1 MNCEADIETIIN
13 KQKELIDTI
22 DNYNYYVFCAKVGNT
37 DNIGNDGSDD
47 AYDFD
52 KYNSEEENTNS
63 VHTAGTYKLY
73 NEWPQS
79 LIDISNNLKTGC
91 QNPALKG
98 LKNLPSNKRS
108 DLIGAQ
114 INSLQAEINNL
125 EEDTDCSDKIQEIRD
140 KHIELMNKKQQVLNL
155 TAQYESDPSSMLKQS
170 ELQLDSTI
178 YASILWSTVAAGLLY
193 YVFVDI

>member
-1 MNCEADIETIIN
+1 MNCDANIETIIN

-22 DNYNYYVFCAKVGNT
+22 DNYNYYVFCAKVGNAR
-37 DNIGNDGSDD
+37 NIGVNG
-47 AYDFD
+47 YDFNTD
-52 KYNSEEENTNS
+52 ESGSYEMHNSSEY
-63 VHTAGTYKLY
+63 GG
-73 NEWPQS
+73 WPQS
-79 LIDISNNLKTGC
+79 LIDISNNLITGC
-91 QNPALKG
+91 RNSALLG
-98 LKNLPSNKRS
+98 LTPTSIITK
-108 DLIGAQ
+108 
-114 INSLQAEINNL
+114 INSLQTEIIKL
-125 EEDTDCSDKIQEIRD
+125 EHSDCSDKIQEIRD

>member
-1 MNCEADIETIIN
+1 MSCNANIKTIIDE
-13 KQKELIDTI
+13 QKKLIDTI

-37 DNIGNDGSDD
+37 DNIGNGSYNFNYSDD
-47 AYDFD
+47 SYDMH
-52 KYNSEEENTNS
+52 KSSES
-63 VHTAGTYKLY
+63 GG
-73 NEWPQS
+73 WPQS
-79 LIDISNNLKTGC
+79 LIDISNNLRSGC
-91 QNPALKG
+91 RNSALK
-98 LKNLPSNKRS
+98 
-108 DLIGAQ
+108 DLNTTQIGDQ
-114 INSLQAEINNL
+114 INSLQTEINNL
-125 EEDTDCSDKIQEIRD
+125 EKNTNCSDKIQEIRD

>member
-22 DNYNYYVFCAKVGNT
+22 DNYNYYVFCAKVGDG
-37 DNIGNDGSDD
+37 DNIGVDGVDG
-47 AYDFD
+47 YDFD
-52 KYNSEEENTNS
+52 DYDSDDQNNNSD
-63 VHTAGTYKLY
+63 HTKGTYKLY

-91 QNPALKG
+91 QNSALRG
-98 LKNLPSNKRS
+98 L
-108 DLIGAQ
+108 DTTQIGAQ
-114 INSLQAEINNL
+114 INSLQAEIDNL
-125 EEDTDCSDKIQEIRD
+125 KNTNCSDKIQEIRD

>member
-1 MNCEADIETIIN
+1 MNCNADIIQNIIN

-37 DNIGNDGSDD
+37 QLIGDNG
-47 AYDFD
+47 YDFD
-52 KYNSEEENTNS
+52 KYNSTDEANNS
-63 VHTAGTYKLY
+63 DHIEGTYKLY
-73 NEWPQS
+73 NEWPQE
-79 LIDISNNLKTGC
+79 LIDISSNLKDGC
-91 QNPALKG
+91 KNYALQNL
-98 LKNLPSNKRS
+98 NNTITTQITNKI
-108 DLIGAQ
+108 DE
-114 INSLQAEINNL
+114 LQTEIDNL
-125 EEDTDCSDKIQEIRD
+125 ENTNCSDKIQEIRD

-155 TAQYESDPSSMLKQS
+155 TAQYESDPESMLKQS

>member
-1 MNCEADIETIIN
+1 MSCNANIKTIIDE
-13 KQKELIDTI
+13 QKKLIDTI
-22 DNYNYYVFCAKVGNT
+22 DNYNYYVFCAKVGNK
-37 DNIGNDGSDD
+37 DNIGNDDGGD

-52 KYNSEEENTNS
+52 KYDS
-63 VHTAGTYKLY
+63 VLDADSGYTAGTYKLY
-73 NEWPQS
+73 NEWPQY
-79 LIDISNNLKTGC
+79 LIDISNNLRTGC
-91 QNPALKG
+91 QNSDLKG
-98 LKNLPSNKRS
+98 LVPGSINT
-108 DLIGAQ
+108 Q
-114 INSLQAEINNL
+114 ISILQAEIDKL
-125 EEDTDCSDKIQEIRD
+125 EEHDDCSDKIQEIRD

>member
-1 MNCEADIETIIN
+1 MSCSANIKTIIDE
-13 KQKELIDTI
+13 QKKLIDTI
-22 DNYNYYVFCAKVGNT
+22 DNYNYYVFCAKVGNEEH
-37 DNIGNDGSDD
+37 IGNNGSNASDVP
-47 AYDFD
+47 YDFD
-52 KYNSEEENTNS
+52 KYDNDDEEANS
-63 VHTAGTYKLY
+63 VHTSGTYKLH

-79 LIDISNNLKTGC
+79 LIEIKDNLRTGC
-91 QNPALKG
+91 QNSDLKG
-98 LKNLPSNKRS
+98 LTPTNIN
-108 DLIGAQ
+108 AQ
-114 INSLQAEINNL
+114 ISTLQGKIVDL
-125 EEDTDCSDKIQEIRD
+125 EDDNCSDKIQEIRD

>member
-1 MNCEADIETIIN
+1 MNCDADIQEIIN

-22 DNYNYYVFCAKVGNT
+22 DNYNYYVFCNKVGNT
-37 DNIGNDGSDD
+37 QLIGNQ

-52 KYNSEEENTNS
+52 KYDSTDQQNNSNHIE
-63 VHTAGTYKLY
+63 GTYKLH

-91 QNPALKG
+91 QNNPLSNDDSANINTIKAKIGELQTEID
-98 LKNLPSNKRS
+98 NL
-108 DLIGAQ
+108 
-114 INSLQAEINNL
+114 
-125 EEDTDCSDKIQEIRD
+125 EDTDCSDKIQEIRD
-140 KHIELMNKKQQVLNL
+140 KHVELMNKKQQVLNL
-155 TAQYESDPSSMLKQS
+155 TAQYESDPESMLKQS

>member
-22 DNYNYYVFCAKVGNT
+22 DNYNYYVFCAKVGDG
-37 DNIGNDGSDD
+37 DNIGVDGVDG
-47 AYDFD
+47 YDFD
-52 KYNSEEENTNS
+52 DYDSDDQNNNSD
-63 VHTAGTYKLY
+63 HTKGTYKLY

-91 QNPALKG
+91 QNSALVD
-98 LKNLPSNKRS
+98 LRDLPSNKRS

-114 INSLQAEINNL
+114 INSLQTEINNL
-125 EEDTDCSDKIQEIRD
+125 EKNTNCSDKIQEIRD

>member
-1 MNCEADIETIIN
+1 MSCDANIQTIMN

-37 DNIGNDGSDD
+37 DNIGNDGTNG
-47 AYDFD
+47 YDFD
-52 KYNSEEENTNS
+52 KYDSDEEVANSD
-63 VHTAGTYKLY
+63 HTKGTYKLY

-91 QNPALKG
+91 QNPALKD
-98 LKNLPSNKRS
+98 LKDLNREARS
-108 DLIGAQ
+108 AKIGTK

-125 EEDTDCSDKIQEIRD
+125 EDTDCSDKIQEIRD

>member
-37 DNIGNDGSDD
+37 ELIGDGS
-47 AYDFD
+47 
-52 KYNSEEENTNS
+52 YNFNTNS
-63 VHTAGTYKLY
+63 ADGSYKMY
-73 NEWPQS
+73 NSSENGGWPQS

-91 QNPALKG
+91 QNSALVD
-98 LKNLPSNKRS
+98 LRDLPSNKRS

-114 INSLQAEINNL
+114 INSLQTEINNL
-125 EEDTDCSDKIQEIRD
+125 EKNTNCSDKIQEIRD

>member
-1 MNCEADIETIIN
+1 MSCSANIETIIN

-22 DNYNYYVFCAKVGNT
+22 DNYNYYVFCAKVGNK
-37 DNIGNDGSDD
+37 DNIGDGI
-47 AYDFD
+47 YDF
-52 KYNSEEENTNS
+52 NNTTGNYDMHKSS
-63 VHTAGTYKLY
+63 VDGG
-73 NEWPQS
+73 WPQS

-91 QNPALKG
+91 QNSALRG
-98 LKNLPSNKRS
+98 L
-108 DLIGAQ
+108 DTTQ
-114 INSLQAEINNL
+114 IYTKIAEL
-125 EEDTDCSDKIQEIRD
+125 ESEIDELKDTDCSDKIQEIRD

>member
-1 MNCEADIETIIN
+1 MNCNADIIQNIID

-37 DNIGNDGSDD
+37 ENIGTND
-47 AYDFD
+47 YEFD
-52 KYNSEEENTNS
+52 KYDSTDQRNNPDHIE
-63 VHTAGTYKLY
+63 GTYKLY
-73 NEWPQS
+73 NEWPQE
-79 LIDISNNLKTGC
+79 LIDISSNLKYGC
-91 QNPALKG
+91 KNNPL
-98 LKNLPSNKRS
+98 SNY
-108 DLIGAQ
+108 D
-114 INSLQAEINNL
+114 INNIITKIGVLQSEIDNL
-125 EEDTDCSDKIQEIRD
+125 ENTNCSDKIQEIRD

-155 TAQYESDPSSMLKQS
+155 TAQYESDPESMLKQS

>member
-1 MNCEADIETIIN
+1 MNCDANIETIIN

-37 DNIGNDGSDD
+37 QLIGDGN
-47 AYDFD
+47 YVFD
-52 KYNSEEENTNS
+52 KYDSDEEEANS

-79 LIDISNNLKTGC
+79 LIDISNNLETGC
-91 QNPALKG
+91 RNSALLG
-98 LKNLPSNKRS
+98 LTPTSIITK
-108 DLIGAQ
+108 
-114 INSLQAEINNL
+114 INSLQTEIIKL
-125 EEDTDCSDKIQEIRD
+125 EHSDCSDKIQEIRD

>member
-1 MNCEADIETIIN
+1 MNCDANIQTIIN

-22 DNYNYYVFCAKVGNT
+22 DNYNYYVFCAKVGDSQLIGDNIYDFNT
-37 DNIGNDGSDD
+37 DDSGSYEMHNSS
-47 AYDFD
+47 AY
-52 KYNSEEENTNS
+52 
-63 VHTAGTYKLY
+63 GG
-73 NEWPQS
+73 WPQS
-79 LIDISNNLKTGC
+79 LIDISSNLRDGC
-91 QNPALKG
+91 KNSALLG
-98 LKNLPSNKRS
+98 LTHTS
-108 DLIGAQ
+108 
-114 INSLQAEINNL
+114 INTKIAELELEIDKL
-125 EEDTDCSDKIQEIRD
+125 EEHSDCSDKIQEIRD

>member
-1 MNCEADIETIIN
+1 MNCDANIETIIN

-37 DNIGNDGSDD
+37 PLIGVDGVNG
-47 AYDFD
+47 YDFNAD
-52 KYNSEEENTNS
+52 GGGPYDMHKSS
-63 VHTAGTYKLY
+63 VYGG
-73 NEWPQS
+73 WPQS

-91 QNPALKG
+91 QNPALLG
-98 LKNLPSNKRS
+98 LKNLASNERTTQ
-108 DLIGAQ
+108 IGDQ
-114 INSLQAEINNL
+114 INSLQAEIDKL
-125 EEDTDCSDKIQEIRD
+125 EEHSDCSDKIQEIRD